1 MKRFIGPL
9 VLLLLL
15 AVVSAASAQD
25 KYIEDETRSGG
36 GAPNGVWYGG
46 PNSLPIGNANRD
58 EALSH
63 AYAMGPVQPLIQE
76 FLNRGYIRTPQEDE
90 AILQP
95 NLTVVAVTFQK
106 PGTPTSVRQPV
117 ILIASK
123 KIGDYFVSQVYGGVV
138 GGDDPNGQL
147 HVYSDPPDGPALV
160 TGRPVVGGGGRGT
173 LRPEMKMPGDVDGVY
188 DPAAFIPSS
197 NPVPWS
203 YQVETSNRYSAEVW
217 MQYATV
223 VGTVTIV
230 GGLNG
235 YRTGQWV
242 GAAWGAVSA
251 WVLANTAFWAS
262 H

>member
-9 VLLLLL
+9 VLLLLFAPAL
-15 AVVSAASAQD
+15 ASAQN
-25 KYIEDETRSGG
+25 KYIEDETRPG
-36 GAPNGVWYGG
+36 GAPNGVWMGG
-46 PNSLPIGNANRD
+46 PNSLPIGNGSRD
-58 EALSH
+58 EALTH
-63 AYAMGPVQPLIQE
+63 AYAMGPVQPLVQE
-76 FLNRGYIRTPQEDE
+76 FLTRGYIRTPQEDE

-95 NLTVVAVTFQK
+95 NLTVVAITFQK

-123 KIGDYFVSQVYGGVV
+123 KIGDYFVSQIYGGLV

-147 HVYSDPPDGPALV
+147 HVYSGPPDGPALV
-160 TGRPVVGGGGRGT
+160 TGHPTAGGGGRGT

-188 DPAAFIPSS
+188 DPAAFIASPK
-197 NPVPWS
+197 PVDWS
-203 YQVETSNRYSAEVW
+203 YQVETSNGYSADVW
-217 MQYATV
+217 RQYATV
-223 VGTVTIV
+223 VGTVTVV

-235 YRTGQWV
+235 YRTGGWT